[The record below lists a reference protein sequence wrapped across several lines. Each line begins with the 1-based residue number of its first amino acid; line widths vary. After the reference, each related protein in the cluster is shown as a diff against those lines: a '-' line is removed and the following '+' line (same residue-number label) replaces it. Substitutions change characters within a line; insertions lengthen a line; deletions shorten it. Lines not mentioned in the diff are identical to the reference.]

1 MLGGYDM
8 WGWGVGCL
16 MLGDGCLMLGGYDMW
31 GWGDGCLM
39 LGVNDMWEWGDGGE
53 TYIIIMA

>member
-1 MLGGYDM
+1 
-8 WGWGVGCL
+8 
-16 MLGDGCLMLGGYDMW
+16 MW

-39 LGVNDMWEWGDGGE
+39 LGVNDMWEWGDGCLMLGVNDMWGWGDGGE

>member
-1 MLGGYDM
+1 MLGVDDL
-8 WGWGVGCL
+8 WGWSV
-16 MLGDGCLMLGGYDMW
+16 
-31 GWGDGCLM
+31 GCLM

>member
-1 MLGGYDM
+1 
-8 WGWGVGCL
+8 
-16 MLGDGCLMLGGYDMW
+16 MLGGYDMW

-39 LGVNDMWEWGDGGE
+39 LGVNDMWGVGVGGE

>member
-1 MLGGYDM
+1 MLGVDD
-8 WGWGVGCL
+8 L
-16 MLGDGCLMLGGYDMW
+16 W

-39 LGVNDMWEWGDGGE
+39 LGVNDMWGWSVGGE

>member
-1 MLGGYDM
+1 M
-8 WGWGVGCL
+8 WGW
-16 MLGDGCLMLGGYDMW
+16 GDGCLMLGVDDLW

-39 LGVNDMWEWGDGGE
+39 LGVNDMWEWGVGGE

>member
-1 MLGGYDM
+1 MLGVDD
-8 WGWGVGCL
+8 L
-16 MLGDGCLMLGGYDMW
+16 W

-39 LGVNDMWEWGDGGE
+39 LGVNDMWEWGVGGE

>member
-1 MLGGYDM
+1 
-8 WGWGVGCL
+8 
-16 MLGDGCLMLGGYDMW
+16 MW

-39 LGVNDMWEWGDGGE
+39 LGVNDMWGVGVGGE

>member
-1 MLGGYDM
+1 MECWM
-8 WGWGVGCL
+8 
-16 MLGDGCLMLGGYDMW
+16 LMLGGYDMW

-39 LGVNDMWEWGDGGE
+39 LGGYDMWEWGDGGE

>member
-1 MLGGYDM
+1 M
-8 WGWGVGCL
+8 WGW
-16 MLGDGCLMLGGYDMW
+16 GDGCLMLGVNDMW

-39 LGVNDMWEWGDGGE
+39 LGVNDMWEWGVGGE

>member
-1 MLGGYDM
+1 M
-8 WGWGVGCL
+8 WGW
-16 MLGDGCLMLGGYDMW
+16 GDGCLMLGGYDMW

-39 LGVNDMWEWGDGGE
+39 LGVNDMWEWGVGGE

>member
-1 MLGGYDM
+1 MLGVDD
-8 WGWGVGCL
+8 L
-16 MLGDGCLMLGGYDMW
+16 W